1 MGNLKNTGAL
11 VAPLLHGESSALP
24 INRLLRLKWIETLAI
39 ESISPMTGQVLE
51 RFVEY
56 SPAQVTQIIEQV
68 QDAWPAWRRTSL
80 EHRSQR
86 MRALADELRRD
97 QQRLACLMAEEMG
110 KPLGEG
116 RAEIEKCAWVCE
128 HYADHAAAY
137 LAPQAVVSDA
147 GRSQIAFRP
156 LGAILAVMPW
166 NFPFWQVFRFAAPAL
181 MAGNVG
187 LLKHAS
193 NVPRCAL
200 AIEKLF
206 ERAAFPPQVFRTL
219 LIGSA
224 QVDEVLGHA
233 AVRAVTLTGSDL
245 AGRKV
250 AAKAGALLKK
260 SVLELGGSDP
270 FIVMPDADLTE
281 AAAQGARS
289 RCLNA
294 GQSCIAAKRFIVF
307 DEVYGEFLSLL
318 KQSMAALKVGDPLLE
333 TTQVGPM
340 ARGDLRQELHA
351 QVQESLAAGAELILG
366 GQPLPQAGYYYP
378 PTILAGVAP
387 GMPAY
392 DQELFG
398 PVAAV
403 IRVFDEAQALAVAND
418 TLFGLGA
425 SIWSGDSQRAEAL
438 AAEIEAGAVFVN
450 GMVKSD
456 PRLPFG
462 GIKESGY
469 GRELADYGIREFV
482 NVQTVWVR

>member
-1 MGNLKNTGAL
+1 M
-11 VAPLLHGESSALP
+11 P
-24 INRLLRLKWIETLAI
+24 I
-39 ESISPMTGQVLE
+39 
-51 RFVEY
+51 
-56 SPAQVTQIIEQV
+56 
-68 QDAWPAWRRTSL
+68 
-80 EHRSQR
+80 
-86 MRALADELRRD
+86 
-97 QQRLACLMAEEMG
+97 
-110 KPLGEG
+110 
-116 RAEIEKCAWVCE
+116 
-128 HYADHAAAY
+128 
-137 LAPQAVVSDA
+137 
-147 GRSQIAFRP
+147 
-156 LGAILAVMPW
+156 
-166 NFPFWQVFRFAAPAL
+166 
-181 MAGNVG
+181 
-187 LLKHAS
+187 
-193 NVPRCAL
+193 
-200 AIEKLF
+200 
-206 ERAAFPPQVFRTL
+206 
-219 LIGSA
+219 
-224 QVDEVLGHA
+224 
-233 AVRAVTLTGSDL
+233 
-245 AGRKV
+245 
-250 AAKAGALLKK
+250 
-260 SVLELGGSDP
+260 
-270 FIVMPDADLTE
+270 LTE

-307 DEVYGEFLSLL
+307 DEVYGEFLGLL
-318 KQSMAALKVGDPLLE
+318 KQAMAVLKVGDPLLE

-351 QVQESLAAGAELILG
+351 QIQESLAAGAELILG

-418 TLFGLGA
+418 TPFGLGA